1 MSNAS
6 ISIRIISFFEV
17 IFRKLLVMSTLIIV
31 NTFTVRFRPADNLLL
46 LLLLR
51 DTWLVVWDELIDGC
65 RFLDVIGGLIWLALI
80 VVIVG
85 RLNVAVL
92 LLFLNTTTRL
102 LELLLRLRKSF
113 FEFGRVIRDLML
125 LMVFSRVVFFR
136 WLGTRL
142 RCHTLGSI
150 NLSHHFVPLLRE
162 LLTVFLLLRLLLFLV
177 VVLRHLDLN
186 LLDLLNLFRNLIIN
200 EVLLLLSGR
209 IIFAL
214 RGSFFS
220 HCVRDDYWCLL
231 VRRLLGGEASVDCDL
246 LHDWL
251 DVAAKFIDLT
261 LLGVIDDFSSRRNGI
276 SLNSLVDF
284 LKTWCRNNLIFFSRY
299 SDDGGT
305 SWLARL
311 TDCSNIRLSWLLISF
326 WMSLRGQIMVF
337 FFIIRGHDL
346 VRAHTSSTLLVNILN
361 CRCRHL
367 WASKLFDIVC
377 PELIKF
383 LGDLVLILLVIH
395 WLVELLEGL
404 GGVLVG

>member
-31 NTFTVRFRPADNLLL
+31 NTFAVRFRPADNLLL

-51 DTWLVVWDELIDGC
+51 DTWLVVRDKLIDGC
-65 RFLDVIGGLIWLALI
+65 RFLDVIGGLVWLALI
-80 VVIVG
+80 VVIVR

-92 LLFLNTTTRL
+92 LLFLNTNTRL

-113 FEFGRVIRDLML
+113 FEFGRVILYLML

-136 WLGTRL
+136 WLGARL

-150 NLSHHFVPLLRE
+150 NLSHNFVPLLGE

-177 VVLRHLDLN
+177 VLRHLDLN
-186 LLDLLNLFRNLIIN
+186 LLNLLSLFRNLIIN

-209 IIFAL
+209 INFAL
-214 RGSFFS
+214 GGFFS
-220 HCVRDDYWCLL
+220 HCVRNDYSLL

-276 SLNSLVDF
+276 SLNSLVNF

-311 TDCSNIRLSWLLISF
+311 TDCNIRLSWLLISF

-337 FFIIRGHDL
+337 FSIIRGHDL
-346 VRAHTSSTLLVNILN
+346 VRAHTSSTLLVNILD

-383 LGDLVLILLVIH
+383 LGDLVLILLIIH